1 LNLAESGGDAR
12 DRVQENLRLLTDTF
26 TSGAGAPVVRMRQVH
41 GADVHVVRAGDEEPA
56 VADAMVSGEAGVVL
70 MVRVADCVPLLL
82 ADVEK
87 GLVGAAHAGRPGM
100 VAGVV
105 PNTVAALRELGAT
118 DLVAWVGPHVC
129 GRCYE
134 VPARMRDEVA
144 AVVPE
149 SYAETTWGTPSVDI
163 GSGVAAQLAAAGVQV
178 VDVARCT
185 IEDEDL
191 YSYRRQGQRSG
202 RMAGLVWVRP

>member
-1 LNLAESGGDAR
+1 
-12 DRVQENLRLLTDTF
+12 
-26 TSGAGAPVVRMRQVH
+26 
-41 GADVHVVRAGDEEPA
+41 
-56 VADAMVSGEAGVVL
+56 
-70 MVRVADCVPLLL
+70 
-82 ADVEK
+82 
-87 GLVGAAHAGRPGM
+87 
-100 VAGVV
+100 
-105 PNTVAALRELGAT
+105 
-118 DLVAWVGPHVC
+118 
-129 GRCYE
+129 
-134 VPARMRDEVA
+134 MRDEVA